1 MTEQLVHVAL
11 GADSYD
17 IHIGSH
23 LNHGE
28 LIAQCMQGKTHKVLI
43 VTNETIAPLY
53 LEKFQAD
60 LETHGLTCASCILPD
75 GEEFKNAE
83 SYLKIM
89 TAAIEHQLDRGCAL
103 VALGGGVIG
112 DLTGFAAATYQRGI
126 AFFQVPT
133 TLLAMVDSSVGGK
146 TAINHPQGKNMIGA
160 FYQPLAVLIDLEF
173 LKTLPKRQIAAG
185 MAEVI
190 KYGAI
195 LDRNFFDYL
204 QSKGGYS
211 ELDLAYVIKRCC
223 EIKADVVAQD
233 EKEHGL
239 RALLNFGH
247 TFGHAIEV
255 GLGFGNFL
263 HGEAVAI
270 GMAVAAWIA
279 QESKFGLTKN
289 ECEQLVE
296 VLKRYDLPY
305 AIPDQLSG
313 QNFLGHMLHDK
324 KVKDGHIRYVMLK
337 ALGQA
342 QVTRDYDNE
351 TIVAYLDACP
361 YRKHYAH

>member
-1 MTEQLVHVAL
+1 MEKVHIAL
-11 GADSYD
+11 GANSYD
-17 IHIGSH
+17 ICIGRA
-23 LNHGE
+23 LPCGE
-28 LIAQCMQGKTHKVLI
+28 LMRQALPRTQDVLI
-43 VTNETIAPLY
+43 VSNETIAPLY
-53 LEKFQAD
+53 MDKLVAQLKAFNFNCHQ
-60 LETHGLTCASCILPD
+60 CILPD
-75 GEEFKNAE
+75 GEKYKTVE
-83 SYLKIM
+83 SYMQIM
-89 TAAIEHQLDRGCAL
+89 TTLLEKNLGRDCAL

-160 FYQPLAVLIDLEF
+160 FYQPQAVLIDLEF
-173 LKTLPKRQIAAG
+173 LKTLPPRQIAAG

-195 LDRNFFDYL
+195 LDRAFFDYL
-204 QSKGGYS
+204 QSKTNSG

-223 EIKADVVAQD
+223 ELKAEVVAQD

-255 GLGFGNFL
+255 GMGFGNFL

-270 GMAVAAWIA
+270 GMAVAAWIS
-279 QESKFGLTKN
+279 QESKFGLSAADCTA
-289 ECEQLVE
+289 LVD

-305 AIPDQLSG
+305 AIPDVLSG
-313 QNFLGHMLHDK
+313 RDFLAHMLHDK

-342 QVTRDYDNE
+342 AVTRDFAND

-361 YRKHYAH
+361 YRQHYADK

>member
-1 MTEQLVHVAL
+1 M
-11 GADSYD
+11 
-17 IHIGSH
+17 
-23 LNHGE
+23 
-28 LIAQCMQGKTHKVLI
+28 
-43 VTNETIAPLY
+43 
-53 LEKFQAD
+53 
-60 LETHGLTCASCILPD
+60 
-75 GEEFKNAE
+75 
-83 SYLKIM
+83 
-89 TAAIEHQLDRGCAL
+89 
-103 VALGGGVIG
+103 
-112 DLTGFAAATYQRGI
+112 
-126 AFFQVPT
+126 
-133 TLLAMVDSSVGGK
+133 
-146 TAINHPQGKNMIGA
+146 
-160 FYQPLAVLIDLEF
+160 
-173 LKTLPKRQIAAG
+173 
-185 MAEVI
+185 
-190 KYGAI
+190 
-195 LDRNFFDYL
+195 
-204 QSKGGYS
+204 
-211 ELDLAYVIKRCC
+211 
-223 EIKADVVAQD
+223 VAQD

-279 QESKFGLTKN
+279 QESKFGLTSH

-313 QNFLGHMLHDK
+313 QDFLGHMLHDK